1 MNRIAFKQA
10 IDFFLDIVSR
20 IPSDQ
25 WTAPALGVW
34 NVRDLV
40 GHTSRAMTTVEQ
52 YATVGADSFGVG
64 LSSDI
69 AERGREAARGL
80 GGDPVTTV
88 RSIAQRV
95 VSLVNNLPDNHLL
108 KTPFGEQKLVDYFP
122 SRVSELT
129 IHTLDLGNA
138 IGQSASAP
146 PDCLRE
152 SLYFLSDLAV
162 HRGVAND
169 VLFSLTG
176 RRALADRFSLL
187 PT

>member
-1 MNRIAFKQA
+1 MSRTAFKQA
-10 IDFFLDIVSR
+10 IEFFLDIVSR

-69 AERGREAARGL
+69 AERGREAARAL
-80 GGDPVTTV
+80 GDDAVTTV
-88 RSIAQRV
+88 RSIAKRV

-108 KTPFGEQKLVDYFP
+108 KTPFGEQRLVNYLP

-129 IHTLDLGNA
+129 VHTLDLA
-138 IGQSASAP
+138 DAVSQSVDAP

-162 HRGVAND
+162 RRGLAKD
-169 VLFSLTG
+169 VIYSLTG
-176 RRALADRFSLL
+176 RRALADKFSLL